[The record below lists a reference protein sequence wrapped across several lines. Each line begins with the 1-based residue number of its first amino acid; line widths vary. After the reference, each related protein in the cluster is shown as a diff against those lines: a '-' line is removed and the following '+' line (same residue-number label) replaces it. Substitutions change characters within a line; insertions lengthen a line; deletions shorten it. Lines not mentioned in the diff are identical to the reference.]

1 MYLIGGSDDSSQVFI
16 YNLPLPPSTLCSL
29 GHDWRLEIL
38 GEVDEELAV
47 IKDLYS
53 RGPLV

>member
-1 MYLIGGSDDSSQVFI
+1 MYLIGGSDDSSRVFI

-38 GEVDEELAV
+38 GEVDDELAV

-53 RGPLV
+53 RGLLV